1 MPARSESLRLVLV
14 TDQSASARPL
24 PVVVEAALRGGV
36 TAVMLRE
43 RDMTTK
49 GLYDLAVELRRIT
62 QRAGALLIVNDRVD
76 VALAAGADGVHL
88 GWQSLPFEN
97 ARALMGE
104 SRLVGA
110 STHSPDE
117 ARRAAQQGADYG
129 TFGPVVPP
137 PRKAGLVAVQGV
149 EGVAAARR
157 DLAVPLVGLGGIDP
171 ANAAQVLRAGADG
184 VAAIRALVAAE
195 DPEQAARAFA
205 RAWRPSP

>member
-104 SRLVGA
+104 SRGGG
-110 STHSPDE
+110 
-117 ARRAAQQGADYG
+117 ARRAAQQGADYV
-129 TFGPVVPP
+129 TFGPVFPT

>member
-1 MPARSESLRLVLV
+1 LVLV
-14 TDQSASARPL
+14 TDRSASARPL
-24 PVVVEAALRGGV
+24 PVVVEAAVRGGV

-43 RDMTTK
+43 KDMATRD
-49 GLYDLAVELRRIT
+49 LYDLAVELRRIT

-88 GWQSLPFEN
+88 GWQSLPFEKV
-97 ARALMGE
+97 RALMGE

-117 ARRAAQQGADYG
+117 ARRAAQQGADYV
-129 TFGPVVPP
+129 TFGPVFPTP
-137 PRKAGLVAVQGV
+137 SKAGLVEVQGV

-157 DLAVPLVGLGGIDP
+157 GLSVPLVGLGGIDP
-171 ANAAQVLRAGADG
+171 ENAAQVLRAGADG
-184 VAAIRALVAAE
+184 VAAIRALVAPE

>member
-117 ARRAAQQGADYG
+117 ARRAAQQGADYV
-129 TFGPVVPP
+129 TFGPVFPT